1 LPLSIGPDISVTT
14 AQSERERESYM
25 SELGIGSIDIAEKC
39 IIPCQ
44 FVQDISKDV
53 TTLRRIVYEGN
64 GESLVS
70 RVSKIETT
78 LRALVWISGATFVMG
93 LGVVGTVSGAL
104 ILGYLH
110 LPH

>member
-1 LPLSIGPDISVTT
+1 MEDILTENCLV
-14 AQSERERESYM
+14 
-25 SELGIGSIDIAEKC
+25 
-39 IIPCQ
+39 PCQ
-44 FVQDISKDV
+44 FVQDIAKDV
-53 TTLRRIVYEGN
+53 ATLRKIVYEGN

-78 LRALVWISGATFVMG
+78 LTALVWITGSTFVMG
-93 LGVVGTVSGAL
+93 LGVVGTVVGAL

>member
-1 LPLSIGPDISVTT
+1 
-14 AQSERERESYM
+14 M
-25 SELGIGSIDIAEKC
+25 SELGIIGNTEC
-39 IIPCQ
+39 TIPCQ

-70 RVSKIETT
+70 KVGKIETT
-78 LRALVWISGATFVMG
+78 LNALVWVCGSTFVMG
-93 LGVVGTVSGAL
+93 LGVVGTVTGAIL
-104 ILGYLH
+104 LGYLH